1 MLDWDDLRYAL
12 AIAKHGGLAGAARAL
27 GADHSTVF
35 RHLNALEAELGASLF
50 ERLPTGYRLTAAG
63 ERLIEAAERIE
74 TEVIALD
81 RELTGRDTRLTGAL
95 RVTCSETLA
104 YRLLTAEIARFR
116 DQHPGIQVELTVDNR
131 ALDLSRREA
140 DVALRAAR
148 PNQPDLFG
156 RRLADIKWAVYGSSE
171 YIARIR
177 KPTGLP
183 DLAQHSFI
191 GWGEAAQGINAARWL
206 SKTVP
211 REAIV
216 YRTSSL
222 VNQLIAV
229 KGAIG
234 LAVLPCYLAD
244 PEPGLER
251 VLPPIGEITTELWL
265 ITHKALK
272 DTARV
277 RAFMEFV
284 GDGIRRALPLL
295 VRAET
300 GAAAVSTRRSGPSSL
315 GGGT

>member
-35 RHLNALEAELGASLF
+35 RHLNALEAELGANLF

-63 ERLIEAAERIE
+63 ERLTEAAERIE

-81 RELTGRDTRLTGAL
+81 RELTGRDTRLTGTL
-95 RVTCSETLA
+95 RVTSSETLA
-104 YRLLTAEIARFR
+104 FRILTAEIARFR
-116 DQHPGIQVELTVDNR
+116 HQHPGIEVELTVDNR

-148 PNQPDLFG
+148 PKQPDLFG

-171 YIARIR
+171 YLARFSR
-177 KPTGLP
+177 PTGEP
-183 DLAQHSFI
+183 DLAEHSFV
-191 GWGEAAQGINAARWL
+191 GWGEAVQGIKAAKWL
-206 SKTVP
+206 SETVP
-211 REAIV
+211 REAMV

-222 VNQLIAV
+222 VNQLTAV
-229 KGAIG
+229 KGAMG

-244 PEPGLER
+244 PEPELER
-251 VLPPIGEITTELWL
+251 VLPPIPTITTELWL

-277 RAFMEFV
+277 RAFMDFS

-295 VRAET
+295 VRAER
-300 GAAAVSTRRSGPSSL
+300 GAAAVSTSRSGPSRL
-315 GGGT
+315 GG